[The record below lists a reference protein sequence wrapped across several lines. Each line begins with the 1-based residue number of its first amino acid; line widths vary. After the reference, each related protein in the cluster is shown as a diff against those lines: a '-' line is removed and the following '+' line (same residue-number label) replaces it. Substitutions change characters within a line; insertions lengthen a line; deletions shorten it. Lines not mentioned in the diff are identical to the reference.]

1 MKDALI
7 VNPFDGEE
15 TARALHHARQMP
27 LAERRRRHGRLMR
40 GLREY
45 DVRRWR
51 NEFIAALADAPAH
64 R

>member
-1 MKDALI
+1 
-7 VNPFDGEE
+7 
-15 TARALHHARQMP
+15 MP